1 MDTLRVLAVGDP
13 AISVYTDK
21 SVQGITSQ
29 WEDEFNTKVEYEVL
43 PWEQYHLV
51 VETTV
56 KERMEAVDIIMVAG
70 HLWLADFVESEII
83 IPLPDK
89 LDQDILPNAR
99 SESLYKGKE
108 YLVPSFSDGHLV
120 FYRRDT
126 FGDLPAVMSPFDMVK
141 AAINVKKD
149 VVAYPLALKAHRS
162 EIFLDFLP
170 YLRAYG
176 EEPFDS
182 EGRWLANRKAVVDA
196 LNYYKGLR
204 SLTPSNVHAYGNE
217 EVCRALQTGEVGM
230 AVSWGGQAGTIMN
243 GFSDAVRKQVGFST
257 LTRPWNVN
265 WSFAITAHSRQKE
278 IAFSYLKHIT
288 GNDGDGK
295 IGKLAGS
302 PMRLATYLN
311 KAENQ
316 LCPWYP
322 SQLEMLNRAVPLPTF
337 VGARKTLGVVY
348 EHLYEAFV
356 TNITPEQFYGRCYQ
370 DINGNS

>member
-1 MDTLRVLAVGDP
+1 MNTLRVLAVGDP

-21 SVQGITSQ
+21 SVQGISSR
-29 WEDEFNTKVEYEVL
+29 WEYEFNAKVQYEVL
-43 PWEQYHLV
+43 PWEQYHSV
-51 VETTV
+51 VDSAV
-56 KERMEAVDIIMVAG
+56 KERKETLDIIMVAG

-99 SESLYKGKE
+99 RESLYKEKE

-120 FYRRDT
+120 FYRRDIL
-126 FGDLPAVMSPFDMVK
+126 GDLPAVMSPIDMVK
-141 AAINVKKD
+141 AAMSAKRD

-182 EGRWLANRKAVVDA
+182 EGRWVAHRKEVVDA
-196 LNYYKGLR
+196 LNYYTGLR
-204 SLTPSNVHAYGNE
+204 ALTPFNVHTYGNE

-230 AVSWGGQAGTIMN
+230 AVSWGGQAVTIVN
-243 GFSDAVRKQVGFST
+243 GFSDTVREKVGFST

-265 WSFAITAHSRQKE
+265 WSFAITAFSQQKE
-278 IAFSYLKHIT
+278 IAFSYLKYIT
-288 GNDGDGK
+288 GNNGDRK
-295 IGKLAGS
+295 IGEVAGS
-302 PMRLATYLN
+302 PMRLATYLDN
-311 KAENQ
+311 AENQ
-316 LCPWYP
+316 VCPWYP

-348 EHLYEAFV
+348 EHLFEAFV
-356 TNITPEQFYGRCYQ
+356 AKITPEQFYDRCDQ
-370 DINGNS
+370 DINKTS